1 MSVGSRDLGSRSH
14 RRSQA
19 RKRPRTAPFAA
30 LALLAGLL
38 AVVGVPATAQEVGDV
53 TVVPIQVTGPASER
67 LNLIILCD
75 GYQAHEMQ
83 ACRDDVDRNQN
94 VQWAVEPFRSYRN
107 YFNVYRVEIVSE
119 DSGVRC
125 DPDDND
131 NPNNDLKDTALRLWY
146 SDGCTNPL
154 ARGITYG
161 PAPAGSPPG
170 TPNGNTAR
178 TNILNTYV
186 APVLG
191 IPASSQNV
199 QTLAIANTFTYG
211 GIGGTHATTSGGSP
225 QGPLISLHE
234 LGHSLGQMA
243 DEYPYSSRDV
253 PGGPHP
259 DSEPGS
265 FHHTR
270 LTDAEMLEQQV
281 KWWRWLGEESESGG
295 IIRARGPE
303 GHESGL
309 YRSSNVW
316 RPSEHSIMRWIGFYF
331 DQVGREHMTYRIT
344 GRRNANAMALSHTP
358 TGEVGADDVVWVET
372 QHPKYH
378 ELDVEWAIDGA
389 TVPGTNNSRNLD
401 LGELDV
407 ESGDVVSVTVKDAT
421 EFVRDPAFKDGPRM
435 TQSRSWTVGAPLPV
449 TPVDASFTNSTQTDR
464 PVGGDDVVFV
474 ETTHPTDRV
483 LDVTWRLN
491 GAVVPNPDN
500 SRNFNLGEQNLSPG
514 SHELSATVTDP
525 ADPGGESETLTWTVD
540 NELPSAPRELSEP
553 LTALSGDT
561 EHNVYFGEFTMG
573 LEPQDDEE
581 GFVVG
586 EFRLNGDGW
595 FNYFGFPDQPFG
607 TPFKF
612 SHSGTVVKALTYGN
626 LGTGGLSKAA
636 FEQSYPDF
644 EPGYGTHTV
653 EHRAIDASGNIG
665 SAESFKATVLPGE
678 SPECT
683 TTLTGKQEKVVVW
696 SGVTCL
702 EDANVVDGVRV
713 RPGASLVASN
723 SSIKGGLESTG
734 AGVVQLFGGTV
745 NGRTRISETTGDVT
759 IAGTIFN
766 GELSLRD
773 NEVGDY
779 GVVLA
784 GNTIKGMLSCSGNTP
799 DVTDMGAPNSLRG
812 GKSGQCASF

>member
-1 MSVGSRDLGSRSH
+1 MRGISAHDRLADNDTREGDGG
-14 RRSQA
+14 
-19 RKRPRTAPFAA
+19 TAA
-30 LALLAGLL
+30 LAVGALLAGLL
-38 AVVGVPATAQEVGDV
+38 PSVGMPAKAQQVGDV

-67 LNLIILCD
+67 LNLIVMCD
-75 GYQAHEMQ
+75 GYQADEMQ
-83 ACRDDVDRNQN
+83 KCRDDVDRNQN
-94 VQWAVEPFRSYRN
+94 VQWSVEPFRSYRN

-125 DPDDND
+125 DPDDNA

-161 PAPAGSPPG
+161 PAPAGSPAG

-186 APVLG
+186 APLLG
-191 IPASSQNV
+191 IPANSQNL
-199 QTLAIANTFTYG
+199 QTLAISNTFTYG

-253 PGGPHP
+253 VKPCYTGG
-259 DSEPGS
+259 EPGS
-265 FHHTR
+265 FHHTIY
-270 LTDAEMLEQQV
+270 TDTQQMTNDQH
-281 KWWRWLGEESESGG
+281 KWWRWMGEESLSGG
-295 IIRARGPE
+295 TIGLHE
-303 GHESGL
+303 GGSTFPCGV
-309 YRSSNVW
+309 R
-316 RPSEHSIMRWIGFYF
+316 RPSEHSIMRWIGFHF
-331 DQVGREHMTYRIT
+331 DQIGREHMTYRIT

-358 TGEVGADDVVWVET
+358 TGEVGSEDVVWVET

-378 ELDVEWAIDGA
+378 ELDVTWAIDGA
-389 TVPGTNNSRNLD
+389 TVAGTNNSRNLD
-401 LGELDV
+401 LAALDV
-407 ESGDVVSVTVKDAT
+407 DAGDVVSVTVRDLT
-421 EFVRDPAFKDGPRM
+421 ENVRDPAFKNGPRM
-435 TQSRSWTVGAPLPV
+435 TQTRSWTVGAPLPASA
-449 TPVDASFTNSTQTDR
+449 VDAAFTLSTQTDK
-464 PVGGDDVVFV
+464 PVGGEDVVYV

-483 LDVTWRLN
+483 LDVTWRLD
-491 GAVVPNPDN
+491 GQVVSNPNN
-500 SRNFNLGEQNLSPG
+500 SRNFNLSQLNLSSG
-514 SHELSATVTDP
+514 THELSATVTDP
-525 ADPGGESETLTWTVD
+525 ANPSGASETRSWTVD
-540 NELPSAPRELSEP
+540 NELPTAPRELSEP
-553 LTALSGDT
+553 LTTLAGDT

-612 SHSGTVVKALTYGN
+612 AHSGTVVKALTYGN

-636 FEQSYPDF
+636 FEQSFPDF
-644 EPGYGTHTV
+644 EPGYGTHKV
-653 EHRAIDASGNIG
+653 EHRAIDASSNIG
-665 SAESFKATVLPGE
+665 NADEFKATVLPGE
-678 SPECT
+678 SPACT
-683 TTLTGKQEKVVVW
+683 TTLSGKQTRLVVG

-702 EDANVVDGVRV
+702 EDASVTGGIRV
-713 RPGASLVASN
+713 RPGASLV
-723 SSIKGGLESTG
+723 SSHSTINGALEAKGAE
-734 AGVVQLFGGTV
+734 VVQLFGGSV
-745 NGRTRISETTGDVT
+745 NGGVTITETTGDVT

-766 GELSLRD
+766 GELVLLD

-784 GNTIKGMLSCSGNTP
+784 GNTVKDLLSCSGNSP
-799 DVTDMGAPNSLRG
+799 EVTDMGAPNSLRG
-812 GKSGQCASF
+812 GKSGQCAGL